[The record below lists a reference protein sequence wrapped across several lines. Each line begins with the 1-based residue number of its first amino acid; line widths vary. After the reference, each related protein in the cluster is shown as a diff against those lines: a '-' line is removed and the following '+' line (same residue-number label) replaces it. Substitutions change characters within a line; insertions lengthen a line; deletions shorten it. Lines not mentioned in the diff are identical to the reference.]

1 MSKVKYLVVALLL
14 LLGLMLVA
22 CGGDTE
28 KAADPVVEEAAV
40 EEAAEEAV
48 EEPAE
53 EEAVEE
59 PAAVEAAEEPVAD
72 EAMGDKVQ
80 VRWFVGLGTGA
91 DPEQVEQ
98 EQALVD
104 EFNATHDDI
113 ELVVEFVDNAQA
125 PDQLKTQVA
134 AGDPPDIVGP
144 VGQSGVNDFS
154 GLFLDL
160 EPYLSDYDWSDFDS
174 DSIDAYRMDGQGLLG
189 IPFAVYPSMI
199 FVNRDLFDEA
209 GLDYPP
215 QVYGEPYADG
225 DAWTIEKY
233 EELAMLLTVD
243 ANGNDATSPD
253 FDAENIVQFGAHT
266 QWTDPRGQ
274 LAALFG
280 ADNFIDAD
288 GNAVISD
295 RWRDGLNWYYEGMHK
310 KHFMPNSTYQ
320 GSDLLAAGNPFDSGN
335 VAMAHVHLWYKC
347 CLGSVP
353 NWDMAVVPSY
363 NDAGDVTVK
372 LHADTFRVFEATEH
386 PEAAV
391 EVLDWLTGEA
401 AGDFLQIYGG
411 FPARNSLQ
419 EDFIASLDEQFPQG
433 VNWQVAI
440 DGLAYPDIPN
450 HESNLPN
457 YAKAYDRI
465 GAFQTLYETE
475 PDLDLN
481 AEIDTLIS
489 DLDVIFH
496 E

>member
-1 MSKVKYLVVALLL
+1 MKARYLFVALLVV
-14 LLGLMLVA
+14 LGLTLAA
-22 CGGDTE
+22 CGGKPE
-28 KAADPVVEEAAV
+28 SAPPPAADA
-40 EEAAEEAV
+40 
-48 EEPAE
+48 
-53 EEAVEE
+53 
-59 PAAVEAAEEPVAD
+59 PAADAPAADVPAGEI
-72 EAMGDKVQ
+72 VQ

-91 DPEQVEQ
+91 DPEQIDPQ
-98 EQALVD
+98 QALVD

-113 ELVVEFVDNAQA
+113 ELVVEFVENSQA

-144 VGQSGVNDFS
+144 VGQSGVNEFD

-160 EPYLSDYDWSDFDS
+160 EPYLSDYDWDDFDA
-174 DSIDAYRMDGQGLLG
+174 DSIDAYRMEGQGLLG

-199 FVNRDLFDEA
+199 FYNRDLFDEA

-215 QVYGEPYADG
+215 HVYGEAYADG
-225 DAWTIEKY
+225 DAWTVEKL
-233 EELAMLLTVD
+233 EEISMLLTVD
-243 ANGNDATSPD
+243 ANGNDATSED
-253 FDAENIVQFGAHT
+253 FDPENIVQFGFHT
-266 QWTDPRGQ
+266 LWTDPRGQ

-295 RWRDGLNWYYEGMHK
+295 RWHDGFIWYYEGMHE
-310 KHFMPNSTYQ
+310 KHFIPSATYQ
-320 GSDLLAAGNPFDSGN
+320 DSDLLAAGNPFDSGN
-335 VAMAHVHLWYKC
+335 MAMTHCHLWYKC
-347 CLGSVP
+347 CLGSIP
-353 NWDMAVVPSY
+353 NWDIAAVPSY

-372 LHADTFRVFEATEH
+372 LHADTFRVFAATKNPEATI
-386 PEAAV
+386 V
-391 EVLDWLTGEA
+391 VLDWMTGEA
-401 AGDFLQIYGG
+401 AGEFLNIYGG
-411 FPARNSLQ
+411 FPARVSLQ
-419 EDFIASLDEQFPQG
+419 EDFIAGLDEEFAQG
-433 VNWQVAI
+433 VDWQVAI

-475 PDLDLN
+475 ADLDIN

-489 DLDVIFH
+489 DLQAIFT